1 MKQHIGNAGIAMVS
15 LFLVTA
21 YGAKIHS
28 DGKVAEMAEMAQMA
42 SREAA
47 EATTSEM
54 VALRSPL
61 AGRYLQMNKWGIAA
75 SVPATSVDNGW
86 TFERWVKVNV
96 AGNFA
101 LHNTYWNRF
110 LVMTDTGLTVSNF
123 LAEDEHAKLPEG
135 AWFENGPG
143 LLGASSV
150 YSQMFKRFLTMTS
163 GGQVGVSD
171 VKDIQEH
178 VVPPNHQRTTNV
190 PEEWTVQTQTFTRPG
205 FSGWP
210 GWPGWLGWPGWPV
223 WPCSNVF
230 RKDGTHRRVVGKR
243 QARFRYVS
251 LISLFFLIQDDN
263 N

>member
-1 MKQHIGNAGIAMVS
+1 
-15 LFLVTA
+15 
-21 YGAKIHS
+21 
-28 DGKVAEMAEMAQMA
+28 
-42 SREAA
+42 
-47 EATTSEM
+47 
-54 VALRSPL
+54 
-61 AGRYLQMNKWGIAA
+61 MNKWGIAA

-96 AGNFA
+96 ADNFA

-178 VVPPNHQRTTNV
+178 VVPPNHHSDYQCSRGVDSTN
-190 PEEWTVQTQTFTRPG
+190 PDFHKAGIFWLAG
-205 FSGWP
+205 LG
-210 GWPGWLGWPGWPV
+210 LGWPGWPV
-223 WPCSNVF
+223 WPVWLKCVQMCSGRMVRIEGWLVN
-230 RKDGTHRRVVGKR
+230 R
-243 QARFRYVS
+243 QARFRHVS

-263 N
+263 RLKQNLQGAIAPTFTMRRAPAAKRT